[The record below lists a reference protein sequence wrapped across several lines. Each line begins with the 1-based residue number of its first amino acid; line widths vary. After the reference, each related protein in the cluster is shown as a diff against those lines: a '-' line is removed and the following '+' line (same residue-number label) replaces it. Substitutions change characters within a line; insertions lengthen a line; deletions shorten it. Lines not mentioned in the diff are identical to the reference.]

1 MAPKNIHAV
10 PIIGEGQGVN
20 LGGVFFPRGHEFGS
34 VIYESKI
41 HFFTFFWEGTLYDV
55 GLNVWN
61 EVMSLY
67 NKCTDTLISIQIY
80 TLGM

>member
-1 MAPKNIHAV
+1 MAQKNIHAV

-41 HFFTFFWEGTLYDV
+41 HFFTFF
-55 GLNVWN
+55 
-61 EVMSLY
+61 
-67 NKCTDTLISIQIY
+67 
-80 TLGM
+80 LGGHTI

>member
-67 NKCTDTLISIQIY
+67 NKCTDTLIIFHTTY
-80 TLGM
+80 RRE